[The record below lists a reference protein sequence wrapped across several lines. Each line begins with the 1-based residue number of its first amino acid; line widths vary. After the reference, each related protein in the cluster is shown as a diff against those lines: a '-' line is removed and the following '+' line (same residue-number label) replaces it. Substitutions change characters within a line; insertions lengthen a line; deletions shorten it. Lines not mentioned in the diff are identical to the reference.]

1 MIKLDLPY
9 PPTVNTY
16 WRNIGKGRTIIS
28 RAGRI
33 YRVDVQAAVL
43 LAGRPRVSGRLRLG
57 VLLTM
62 PDNRRRDIDNVLKAL
77 LDALGHAGVYA
88 DDSQI
93 DRLSVERVGVAEPG
107 GALVTI
113 EELKGGGA

>member
-1 MIKLDLPY
+1 MIKLNLPY

-43 LAGRPRVSGRLRLG
+43 LAGRPRASGRLRLG

-77 LDALGHAGVYA
+77 LDALGHAGVYD

-93 DRLSVERVGVAEPG
+93 DRITVIRGPVVPPG
-107 GALVTI
+107 AAVI
-113 EELKGGGA
+113 EIHEIA